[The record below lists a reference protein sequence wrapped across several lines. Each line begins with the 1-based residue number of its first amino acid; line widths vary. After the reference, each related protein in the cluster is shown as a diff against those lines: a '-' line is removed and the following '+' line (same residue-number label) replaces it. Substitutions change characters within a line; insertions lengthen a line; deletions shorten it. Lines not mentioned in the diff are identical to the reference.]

1 MKHTTTLKTLCLASA
16 LAALSVGTDAE
27 AQRWRDRAPV
37 EDADEGCDEGC
48 DDADEESADDEA
60 EADDADDDRGGRWS
74 RRDRRGRWERGD
86 DRGRDDR
93 RGGRQDDARDEGD
106 DEDAAQG
113 DDEGQGAD
121 DGADAEAEPAPRRS
135 DAEAPAASG
144 GRTYGI
150 FVGIS
155 QYGGD
160 NSDLDGPAADAV
172 NLARAFQRSG
182 QMPRAN
188 AVVLTD
194 GQGTLTNVR
203 QAFRTMA
210 ARVTPQDTLVFFFDG
225 HGGASVLDL
234 VGANLSRRE
243 LGRLMATVRGRQL
256 VVLDSCHAGGFAP
269 VVQGRP
275 ERAGL
280 FSSRSDQESSTAP
293 EVNAG
298 GWLAYFFRRAV
309 EGEVRPR
316 ADGSLDF
323 GAVTQYVRRQYDQR
337 GVTRSQELVAVAAQ
351 RDFAIGG
358 SGDAVASAEPTVVV
372 ARRDAPTQPAMQPS
386 MRPWPTGGGVT
397 QPTAAPSMQPSMRP
411 WPGAV
416 PSVGPLFGD
425 GDGFAQVIRAA
436 TRGAGAMRNLVK

>member
-1 MKHTTTLKTLCLASA
+1 MKHTTALKTLCLASA

-48 DDADEESADDEA
+48 DDADEEADDEEA
-60 EADDADDDRGGRWS
+60 EDDEADDDRGGRW
-74 RRDRRGRWERGD
+74 RGRDRRGRWGRGD
-86 DRGRDDR
+86 DRRRDDR
-93 RGGRQDDARDEGD
+93 RGGRQDDARDEEAD
-106 DEDAAQG
+106 DDQAAQG
-113 DDEGQGAD
+113 DDEAQGAEDGGD
-121 DGADAEAEPAPRRS
+121 DESAPRRS

-234 VGANLSRRE
+234 VGADLSRRE

-316 ADGSLDF
+316 SDGSLDF

-358 SGDAVASAEPTVVV
+358 NGDAVGPAEPTVVV
-372 ARRDAPTQPAMQPS
+372 ARRDAPTQPSMQPS
-386 MRPWPTGGGVT
+386 MRPWPTAGGVT

-416 PSVGPLFGD
+416 PSIGPLFGD
-425 GDGFAQVIRAA
+425 GDGFAQVIRTA